1 MWRFEYTDERSKKFW
16 EIEREGGSVTT
27 RWGKIGA
34 KGQTKTKD
42 FDGADEAQA
51 QVDKQIAAKVKKGYA
66 EVGEG
71 APAAKKTA
79 PARSARGSR
88 KVSGAEK
95 TKGSAPPEGDQDL
108 GDGEEAEVPGSG
120 SRSYTLKNVG
130 GVYSCTCPA
139 WRNQSVP
146 IERRTCKHL
155 RRFRGEA
162 AETARLGSLPARV
175 VSTRGAKEGA
185 PKVLLAET
193 FDPDVHDPSGWWMS
207 EKLDGVRAWWDGQ
220 RFVSRQGNELFAP
233 DWFTEGL
240 PEHPLDGE
248 LFGGRGEFQRTVSIA
263 RRADRSKHWESLSY
277 VIFDGPELGGTFENR
292 LDRLAELVERHAWT
306 HARVLEHAVCEGLDA
321 LRSELARIEAL
332 GGEGLMLRKP
342 ESRYV
347 HGRSESL
354 LKVKSFFDAEAR
366 VIGHEA
372 GKGRHEGRLGAL
384 RVVLKDGT
392 EFKVGTGFS
401 DAERADP
408 PPIDA
413 IVTFRYQELTKGG
426 VPRFPS
432 YVGVRVD
439 HDWE

>member
-1 MWRFEYTDERSKKFW
+1 MRRFEYTDERSSKFW
-16 EIEREGGSVTT
+16 EIEQEGSSVTT

-42 FDGADEAQA
+42 FGAEEKAAAQLA
-51 QVDKQIAAKVKKGYA
+51 KQVAAKVKKGYA
-66 EVGEG
+66 EIGEG
-71 APAAKKTA
+71 AAPPKTGAKASK
-79 PARSARGSR
+79 GSR
-88 KVSGAEK
+88 KVSGAAQK
-95 TKGSAPPEGDQDL
+95 KRAAPTEGGQDL
-108 GDGEEAEVPGSG
+108 ADGEETQVPGSG

-162 AETARLGSLPARV
+162 AETERLGSLPARA
-175 VSTRGAKEGA
+175 VSAAKAGA

-207 EKLDGVRAWWDGQ
+207 EKLDGVRAWWDGR
-220 RFVSRQGNELFAP
+220 RFVSRQGNEFFAP
-233 DWFTEGL
+233 EWFTEGL
-240 PEHPLDGE
+240 PDHPLDGE

-263 RRADRSKHWESLSY
+263 RRADRSKHWEELSY

-292 LDRLAELVERHAWT
+292 LERLTELVEAHGWRHAS
-306 HARVLEHAVCEGLDA
+306 VLEHHVCEGLDA
-321 LRSELARIEAL
+321 LQKELARVEAL

-342 ESRYV
+342 QSRYV

-372 GKGRHEGRLGAL
+372 GKGRHAGRLGAL

-432 YVGVRVD
+432 YVGVRED

>member
-1 MWRFEYTDERSKKFW
+1 MRRFEYKDQKSNKFW
-16 EIEREGGSVTT
+16 EIEREGSSVTT
-27 RWGKIGA
+27 RWGKIDTS
-34 KGQTKTKD
+34 GQTKTKD
-42 FDGADEAQA
+42 LGTDAKAEAH
-51 QVDKQIAAKVKKGYA
+51 VDKQIASKVKKGYA

-71 APAAKKTA
+71 LPPVEVKATGGAKSATSAKT
-79 PARSARGSR
+79 
-88 KVSGAEK
+88 
-95 TKGSAPPEGDQDL
+95 GDGPQDL
-108 GDGEEAEVPGSG
+108 ADGEETQVPGSG

-162 AETARLGSLPARV
+162 AETERLGSLPARA

-185 PKVLLAET
+185 PKVLLAES

-207 EKLDGVRAWWDGQ
+207 EKLDGVRAWWDGK
-220 RFVSRQGNELFAP
+220 RFISRQGNEYFAP
-233 DWFTEGL
+233 EWFTEGL
-240 PEHPLDGE
+240 PDHPLDGE

-263 RRADRSKHWESLSY
+263 RRADRSKEWSELSY
-277 VIFDGPELGGTFENR
+277 VIFDGPELGGPFENR
-292 LDRLAELVERHAWT
+292 LAQLSELVEAHAWK
-306 HARVLEHAVCEGLDA
+306 HAKVLEHTLCDGLDA
-321 LRSELARIEAL
+321 LKRELARIEAL

-342 ESRYV
+342 ASTYV

-372 GKGRHEGRLGAL
+372 GRGKHKGRLGAL
-384 RVVLKDGT
+384 RVVLKEGT

-408 PPIDA
+408 PPIGA
-413 IVTFRYQELTKGG
+413 IVTFRYQELTKAG
-426 VPRFPS
+426 VPRFPT
-432 YVGVRVD
+432 YVGVRHD